1 MRLSKYDK
9 KRFSRNYKSLDEALH
24 LCPAVRRISRM
35 QVTLLG
41 ELNRSLMK
49 QNPSRRVCVDDIG
62 WNIEYSSS
70 RLLDLSE
77 SIEALVSEEKT
88 GEVYPFVRRVLME
101 MRSMTAGLRMES
113 LVADISEE
121 PLLTDLARGYMKE
134 AAHLMLLFS
143 CVSDFEEFK
152 DQLEAWSIY
161 WFGFE
166 GHEDQEIRDENAL
179 ELWQARPRG

>member
-9 KRFSRNYKSLDEALH
+9 KQSSRNYKRLDEALH
-24 LCPAVRRISRM
+24 LCPAVRRISRK
-35 QVTLLG
+35 QVTLLS
-41 ELNRSLMK
+41 ELNLLLMK
-49 QNPSRRVCVDDIG
+49 QNPGYRVCVDDIG
-62 WNIEYSSS
+62 WTIEWSSS
-70 RLLDLSE
+70 RLLDLSK
-77 SIEALVSEEKT
+77 SIEALVSAEKT
-88 GEVYPFVRRVLME
+88 DEAYPFIKRVLVE
-101 MRSMTAGLRMES
+101 MRGITAGLRMES
-113 LVADISEE
+113 LVADINEE
-121 PLLTDLARGYMKE
+121 PLLNDLARGYMKE

-166 GHEDQEIRDENAL
+166 GDENQEIRDENAL